1 MADDANRVWPTGLT
15 VAESEEL
22 HSHLIEGSRVFGMIA
37 VVAHILSFSLSPW
50 LH

>member
-1 MADDANRVWPTGLT
+1 MADDKVGTSGLT
-15 VAESEEL
+15 LAEAEEL
-22 HSHLIEGSRVFGMIA
+22 QSHLVEGTRVFGMIA